1 MRKLGINTNILDNI
15 IEWGEKA
22 IHMVPRWY
30 WTEERIRRHATRLL
44 KQPLS
49 DKETFNDLPKTT
61 DDDANDAFELN
72 STEALKPAKY
82 EKVKLDEYI
91 QSECFDHLSDE
102 EKGKL

>member
-1 MRKLGINTNILDNI
+1 MGQRTIRKLRINTNILDKI

-22 IHMVPRWY
+22 IHMVRRWY
-30 WTEERIRRHATRLL
+30 RAEETIWRHAARLL

-49 DKETFNDLPKTT
+49 DEETLHDLPKTT

-82 EKVKLDEYI
+82 EKVKLD
-91 QSECFDHLSDE
+91 
-102 EKGKL
+102 